1 MQGKSW
7 VGSLAEP
14 SGVQRV
20 DSMRWDAD
28 AMGYLLCRGGRPESL
43 HMRRIRIRGGV
54 GLHCSLLKKEV
65 TNRTREKLRMNSSF
79 VAEMKTLV

>member
-1 MQGKSW
+1 
-7 VGSLAEP
+7 
-14 SGVQRV
+14 
-20 DSMRWDAD
+20 MRWDAD
-28 AMGYLLCRGGRPESL
+28 AMGYLLCRGGWPESL
-43 HMRRIRIRGGV
+43 HMQGIRIRGG